1 MRKVFKSFL
10 HNQLKNNEKCYI
22 IVIYGLINFIKRTK
36 RISVVRFQMFCVKL
50 L

>member
-22 IVIYGLINFIKRTK
+22 IVIYGVIEQTERIKTF
-36 RISVVRFQMFCVKL
+36 SVVRFKMFCVKL
-50 L
+50 M